1 MPDETPAAPETPAS
15 PPSNALG
22 RSALERVLA
31 RAAELQAHLAEPAEG
46 MSEQQLIELGK
57 EVGIGPEHIKQ
68 ALAEERTR
76 VVMPEASGFV
86 GSMLGASM
94 ATASRVV
101 KGTPS
106 EVLSRLDQWM
116 QREEGLRARRRFPD
130 RLTWEA
136 RRDFLG
142 SIQAGFNFG
151 GRAYALTSSD
161 EVGATVVAIDTQ
173 RVFVQLDADFG
184 GTRRKSGWWGGILAG
199 GGVASGGGLV
209 ALGSMF
215 PEGSI
220 LIGAA
225 IGSVWSAIGLA
236 GGAAVAR
243 GQRKRLTRGQL
254 ALEQIL
260 DRLEHG
266 EIRAPAKSFLDVIAN
281 VRL

>member
-1 MPDETPAAPETPAS
+1 MPDDKPPVPAPSEPLPSPE
-15 PPSNALG
+15 LG
-22 RSALERVLA
+22 RAALERVLA
-31 RAAELQAHLAEPAEG
+31 RAAELQAHMAEPAEG
-46 MSEQQLIELGK
+46 MSEQQLIELGQ
-57 EVGIGPEHIKQ
+57 EVGIGPEHVKQ

-76 VVMPEASGFV
+76 VVVPEASGVV
-86 GSMLGASM
+86 GSWLGAPLL
-94 ATASRVV
+94 TASRVV

-106 EVLSRLDQWM
+106 EVLARLDQWM
-116 QREEGLRARRRFPD
+116 QREEGLRPRRRFPD

-161 EVGATVVAIDTQ
+161 EVGATAVAIDAQ
-173 RVFVQLDADFG
+173 RVFVRLDADFS
-184 GTRRKSGWWGGILAG
+184 GTRRRSGWWGGILAG

-209 ALGSMF
+209 ALGSVF
-215 PEGSI
+215 PEGSA

-266 EIRAPAKSFLDVIAN
+266 EIRSPAKSFLDVIAN